1 MGTKTPTVLLVVG
14 LLLLSGTAA
23 FAAGAAPAT
32 SSNGDGSAALDGG
45 TVTALD
51 ERTVASLDGS
61 VAGQPQ
67 TGTSYLRGTPD
78 IDVLVPDNEVTPGR
92 TNELTLQISN
102 TGTLRSGS
110 SDERETVTTARN
122 VRVEADAGGTPIT
135 VETGE
140 RSIGPVSD
148 STPGEAT
155 VSLSVPDDIE
165 SGTYSLDVDVRYTH
179 TYSVLPSGSNN
190 INERTRT
197 VSEDVEIEVTDD
209 ARFEIVDAGTDAQVG
224 DSGTLD
230 VEIENTGSE
239 VAREADVTLES
250 ASAGLSFG
258 DGATSD
264 TARIAELEPEETATV
279 SYDAAIAP
287 DSPVREYA
295 VTGTVQFRDPEGIS
309 RTDDGLSA
317 GVVPR
322 AEQAFTIGD
331 VESDLYVGEAGD
343 VRATVTNE
351 GPAEARNVVVRYAD
365 ESPNVVPI
373 EDAVAVGTLGP
384 GESASF
390 ELPIEISGEAEAV
403 DRVADMTIQYRN
415 ADDEGRQYDD
425 VELLYGVNEKR
436 DAFRLT
442 VEDRE
447 IRAGSSVAFDV
458 TVTNNLDEPVSDVE
472 ARLFTNDPLSSGDDE
487 GFTETL
493 DPGESTTMTFDLTA
507 GSGATPKTYPV
518 SFDFRYDDADGDS
531 QLSDTSRVAITV
543 VESEG
548 GFPLFSVFGLLVT
561 VAVAGGAVYYIQR
574 E

>member
-1 MGTKTPTVLLVVG
+1 MGTKTPPVLLVVA

-23 FAAGAAPAT
+23 VAVGAAPTT
-32 SSNGDGSAALDGG
+32 SSLDDDAVSAVDGP
-45 TVTALD
+45 T
-51 ERTVASLDGS
+51 
-61 VAGQPQ
+61 AGQPQ

-78 IDVLVPDNEVTPGR
+78 IEVLAPDNEVTPGR
-92 TNELTLQISN
+92 ANELTLQISN
-102 TGTLRSGS
+102 SGQLRSGS
-110 SDERETVTTARN
+110 SAERESVTTARN

-135 VETGE
+135 VETRE
-140 RSIGPVSD
+140 RAIGPVTD

-155 VSLSVPDDIE
+155 VALSVPDDIE
-165 SGTYSLDVDVRYTH
+165 PGTYTLDVDVTYSH

-190 INERTRT
+190 VNERTRT
-197 VSEDVEIEVTDD
+197 VYEDVEVEVTED
-209 ARFEIVDAGTDAQVG
+209 ARFAIVDAGTDAQVG
-224 DSGTLD
+224 DSGTLEA
-230 VEIENTGSE
+230 EIENTGAE

-258 DGATSD
+258 DGEASD
-264 TARIAELEPEETATV
+264 TARIAELEPGETATV
-279 SYDAAIAP
+279 SYDAAVAP

-295 VTGTVQFRDPEGIS
+295 VTGTVQFRDPDGIQ
-309 RTDDGLSA
+309 RTDDTLSV
-317 GVVPR
+317 GVAPR
-322 AEQAFTIGD
+322 AEQTFTIGD
-331 VESDLYVGEAGD
+331 VESDLYVGEQGD
-343 VRATVTNE
+343 IRATVTNE

-373 EDAVAVGTLGP
+373 EGSVAVGTLGP

-390 ELPIEISGEAEAV
+390 ELPIEIGGEAEAV
-403 DRVADMTIQYRN
+403 DRVADMAIQYRN
-415 ADDEGRQYDD
+415 TDDEGRQYED
-425 VELLYGVNEKR
+425 VELLYDVGEER
-436 DAFRLT
+436 DAFLLS

-447 IRAGSSVAFDV
+447 VQAGNSVAFDV
-458 TVTNNLDEPVSDVE
+458 TVTNNLDEPVSGVE
-472 ARLFTNDPLSSGDDE
+472 ARLFADSPLDSSDDE

-507 GSGATPKTYPV
+507 ESGATPKTYPV

-548 GFPLFSVFGLLVT
+548 GFPLFSAFGLLIT
-561 VAVAGGAVYYIQR
+561 VVVVAGGAVYYVQR